1 MYGGCKGAQRRM
13 ILLKNTG
20 SELFESAYFILN
32 ENAAVQ
38 RAGED
43 DMIREAN
50 RIVSSNM
57 MVSGRGIMP
66 AALRESRKK
75 KDMRLKCF
83 LWFSAGSLAGSGL
96 MLLAQ
101 WIF

>member
-13 ILLKNTG
+13 IFLKNTG

-32 ENAAVQ
+32 ENAAVE

-50 RIVSSNM
+50 RIVGANM
-57 MVSGRGIMP
+57 MGLPS
-66 AALRESRKK
+66 LRREKRSEHSA
-75 KDMRLKCF
+75 RLQRI
-83 LWFSAGSLAGSGL
+83 LWFSVGSVVGSG
-96 MLLAQ
+96 MALLFQ
-101 WIF
+101 LIF